1 MYTGLNNQKALFS
14 ESRLTQL
21 KWLQCVL
28 FSITLCAMSVV
39 HSSDTITLPAPHL
52 VSDFSV
58 EQAIHER
65 RSVREFSNK
74 PLSLAEVSQLLWSA
88 QGTTDNKGH
97 RAAPSAGA
105 LYPLVLYL
113 VVGNVTGL
121 EPGVYQYSSDGH
133 KIHRV
138 KEGDRRAELVEAAL
152 QQDWMEESAAL
163 LVFSAIEKKTSWKY
177 GQRGIRYIH
186 IEVGHSAQNVF
197 LQAQSLG
204 LSAAVVGA
212 FDDSRVKTVLNL
224 SAAEQVLYM
233 MPVGRP
239 QMEKY

>member
-21 KWLQCVL
+21 KWLQRVL

-39 HSSDTITLPAPHL
+39 HSSDAITLPAPHL

-133 KIHRV
+133 KIHHV
-138 KEGDRRAELVEAAL
+138 KEGDRRAELAEAAL

-212 FDDSRVKTVLNL
+212 FNDSQVKTVLNL
-224 SAAEQVLYM
+224 PAAEQVLYV
-233 MPVGRP
+233 MPVGRSE
-239 QMEKY
+239 MEKY

>member
-21 KWLQCVL
+21 KWLQCML
-28 FSITLCAMSVV
+28 FSITLCPMSVV

-52 VSDFSV
+52 VSDFPV

-133 KIHRV
+133 KIHHV
-138 KEGDRRAELVEAAL
+138 KEGDRRAELAEAAL
-152 QQDWMEESAAL
+152 QQDWMQESAAL

-212 FDDSRVKTVLNL
+212 FNDSQVKTVLNL
-224 SAAEQVLYM
+224 PAAEQVLYV
-233 MPVGRP
+233 MPVGRSE
-239 QMEKY
+239 MEKY